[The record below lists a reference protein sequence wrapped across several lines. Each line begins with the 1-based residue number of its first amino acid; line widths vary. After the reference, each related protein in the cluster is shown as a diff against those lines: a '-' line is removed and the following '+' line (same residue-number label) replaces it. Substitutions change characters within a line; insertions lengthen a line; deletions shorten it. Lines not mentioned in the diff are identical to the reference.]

1 MFTDLVYQVEANDLY
16 KALYATIA
24 GLILGFE
31 RELKDKSAGLK
42 TITIICLGSALFT
55 IISFKVGVGTSDP
68 GRIAANIST
77 GIGFLGAGVI
87 FKEGFNVYGLTTAGI
102 IWISAAIGMAIGFG
116 EATLGFLFLFCAL
129 AIIYITRYVNRILV
143 PQHSSKVLK
152 FEIAYDNYDKK
163 NEILNEVKK
172 IARHVVETRIEK
184 KENQHLTVYADIHIC
199 EKNIPDLERYLVE
212 NKTLFNFTL

>member
-1 MFTDLVYQVEANDLY
+1 MITDLIYQIEANDLY
-16 KALYATIA
+16 KALYATLA
-24 GLILGFE
+24 GFILGFE

-55 IISFKVGVGTSDP
+55 IISMKVGVGTSDP

-102 IWISAAIGMAIGFG
+102 IWIAAAIGMAIGFG

-129 AIIYITRYVNRILV
+129 AVIYLTKHLNKALI

-152 FEIAYDNYDKK
+152 FEIAYENYDKK
-163 NEILNEVKK
+163 DEIIKDVKK
-172 IARHVVETRIEK
+172 IVRHIEETGIEK
-184 KENQHLTVYADIHIC
+184 KENQHITVFADIHIN
-199 EKNIPDLERYLVE
+199 EKDIPKLERYLVE